1 MESGL
6 VRCTQKKGL
15 TSLDLAVTALLISA
29 GAVIRMVV
37 PPLGGITPNF
47 AIAMYS
53 LAIILARPKY
63 TQALGIGLVAGA
75 VCMFTSKAAYPVNLV
90 SESIGALVCLVVCQ
104 FTENRCKGF
113 ILNPLIITALAT
125 LASGLSFIG
134 TYFIFKLAPVAVI
147 VSQMLMTVIILTVLN
162 SLIVQVLYF
171 PAKKMLK
178 NMRSG
183 E

>member
-6 VRCTQKKGL
+6 VRCAQKKGL

-53 LAIILARPKY
+53 LAIILARPRY

-90 SESIGALVCLVVCQ
+90 SESIGALVCLVVYQ
-104 FTENRCKGF
+104 FMENKCKGF
-113 ILNPLIITALAT
+113 VLNPLIVTALAT

-134 TYFIFKLAPVAVI
+134 TYYLFKLAPVAVI

-162 SLIVQVLYF
+162 SLIVQILYF
-171 PAKKMLK
+171 PARKMLK
-178 NMRSG
+178 NMRAG